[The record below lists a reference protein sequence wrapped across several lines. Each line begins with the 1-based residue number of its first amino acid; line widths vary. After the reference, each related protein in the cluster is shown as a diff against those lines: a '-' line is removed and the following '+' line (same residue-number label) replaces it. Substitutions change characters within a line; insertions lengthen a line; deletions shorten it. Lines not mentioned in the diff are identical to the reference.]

1 MPRAVLKVA
10 VVLTVCF
17 GSSLILIRAQSYHDR
32 TRPAVI
38 QEDCPAPCFMGI
50 RPDYT
55 SMRRAVSIIE
65 SHDWIAPGV
74 GFPSQVRN
82 AIFYDAAVPR
92 IRIQWRWSDTLPS
105 WVNTTEPGQLTLENR
120 EVRDLIINTNLTLG
134 EIFLAFG
141 KPNRM
146 QFTTSN
152 SSPVQRFD
160 YGAWYADNGMFITAE
175 GTCSIWNYYHASVHI
190 AFRISSPQLSET
202 DSQRL
207 RCS

>member
-82 AIFYDAAVPR
+82 AVFYDAAVPR

-105 WVNTTEPGQLTLENR
+105 WVNMTEPGQLTFEDR
-120 EVRDLIINTNLTLG
+120 EVRDLTINTNLALG

-141 KPNRM
+141 NPNRM

-152 SSPVQRFD
+152 GSPAQRFD
-160 YGAWYADNGMFITAE
+160 YGAWYAEDGMFITAE

-190 AFRISSPQLSET
+190 AFRINSPQLSET